1 MANGKSITAPRKFL
15 KHDSNNN
22 QLKNKSLIVTV
33 KFVLLAF
40 FTVVLSFL
48 NLIIIE
54 SGEKEKISYFVYA
67 LTYSVVIYI
76 FGGVE
81 KSKAL
86 TPNNLIVV
94 FLIGNIVAVVFFFAA
109 LGIFNLSVNYKV
121 LVGMFL
127 LSFFIF
133 PSLVYATYGF
143 LLKQIPKRNCIV
155 IGEKVKWESQMKDL
169 SSNSI
174 ISINVL
180 EYIPS
185 EMFIEKE
192 IIKRIELYKQ
202 LNLIIATDFH
212 SFREVFSE
220 KLDIPLISINTLIE
234 DNCKRIPNEVINCFE
249 EYYSVNF
256 SSVHTSRSARI
267 IDTVVCL
274 LLLLLVSPILLLAS
288 LLIIIIDGGP
298 VFFTQPRHGHMGK
311 IFSIFKLRTWDITT
325 DGDLVSTKTGY
336 LLRKL
341 RLNEVPQIYNVL
353 RGDMSLVG
361 PRPDVPSTYEYCIAK
376 IPFYHYR
383 YYVRPGITGHAQVSY
398 KYIDKLEVETF
409 SNRLSYDLYYVKN
422 NSLFFYLTTLLKT
435 IQSVIFLK
443 GE

>member
-1 MANGKSITAPRKFL
+1 M
-15 KHDSNNN
+15 
-22 QLKNKSLIVTV
+22 KNKSLIVTV
-33 KFVLLAF
+33 KFALLAF
-40 FTVVLSFL
+40 FAVVLSCFHL
-48 NLIIIE
+48 FIIE
-54 SGEKEKISYFVYA
+54 AEEKAKIAYFIYA
-67 LTYSVVIYI
+67 LIYSLVIYT

-86 TPNNLIVV
+86 SPNNLVVV
-94 FLIGNIVAVVFFFAA
+94 FIIGNIGALVFFFAT
-109 LGIFNLSVNYKV
+109 LGIFKLNVNYRV
-121 LVGMFL
+121 LGGMML
-127 LSFFIF
+127 LSFIIF
-133 PSLVYATYGF
+133 PFVVYATYGY
-143 LLKQIPKRNCIV
+143 LLKQLPSRNCIV
-155 IGEKVKWESQMKDL
+155 VGEKAKWESLMSDL
-169 SSNSI
+169 SKNSL

-180 EYIPS
+180 EYIPN
-185 EMFIEKE
+185 ELFVEEE
-192 IIKRIELYKQ
+192 IIKRMEIHKP

-212 SFREVFSE
+212 SFKEVFTE
-220 KLDIPLISINTLIE
+220 KLDLPLISINTLIE

-274 LLLLLVSPILLLAS
+274 LLLILASPVLLLAS
-288 LLIIIIDGGP
+288 VLIFLIDGGP
-298 VFFTQPRHGHMGK
+298 VLFTQPRHGHMGRT
-311 IFSIFKLRTWDITT
+311 FSIFKLRTWDVGP
-325 DGDLVSTKTGY
+325 DGKLISTKTGF

-341 RLNEVPQIYNVL
+341 RLNEIPQVYNVL

-361 PRPDVPSTYEYCIAK
+361 PRPDVPSTYEYCIEK

-383 YYVRPGITGHAQVSY
+383 YHVRPGITGHAQVTY

-435 IQSVIFLK
+435 VESVIFLR

>member
-1 MANGKSITAPRKFL
+1 MNGKNTTVLKRFL
-15 KHDSNNN
+15 KLVSNSKH
-22 QLKNKSLIVTV
+22 LKNKSLIVTV
-33 KFVLLAF
+33 KFALLAF
-40 FTVVLSFL
+40 FAVVLSCFHL
-48 NLIIIE
+48 FVIE
-54 SGEKEKISYFVYA
+54 AEEKAKIAYFIYA
-67 LTYSVVIYI
+67 LIYSLVIYT

-86 TPNNLIVV
+86 SPNNLVVV
-94 FLIGNIVAVVFFFAA
+94 FLIGNIGALVFFFAA
-109 LGIFNLSVNYKV
+109 LGIFKLSVNYTV
-121 LVGMFL
+121 LGGMML

-133 PSLVYATYGF
+133 PFLVYATYGI
-143 LLKQIPKRNCIV
+143 LLKQLPTRNCIV
-155 IGEKVKWESQMKDL
+155 IGEKEKWEPLMLDL
-169 SSNSI
+169 TRNSL

-180 EYIPS
+180 EYLPN
-185 EMFIEKE
+185 ELFIEQE
-192 IIKRIELYKQ
+192 IIKRMDLYKP

-212 SFREVFSE
+212 SFKEVFTE
-220 KLDIPLISINTLIE
+220 QLNLPLVSINTLIE

-274 LLLLLVSPILLLAS
+274 LLLFLASPVLLLAS
-288 LLIIIIDGGP
+288 LFIIIIDSGP
-298 VFFTQPRHGHMGK
+298 VLFTQPRHGHMGK
-311 IFSIFKLRTWDITT
+311 TFSIFKLRTWDVGP
-325 DGDLVSTKTGY
+325 DGNLISTKTGY

-341 RLNEVPQIYNVL
+341 RLNEIPQLYNVL

-361 PRPDVPSTYEYCIAK
+361 PRPDVPSTYKYCIEK

-383 YYVRPGITGHAQVSY
+383 YHVRPGITGHAQVTY

-435 IQSVIFLK
+435 VESIFFMR